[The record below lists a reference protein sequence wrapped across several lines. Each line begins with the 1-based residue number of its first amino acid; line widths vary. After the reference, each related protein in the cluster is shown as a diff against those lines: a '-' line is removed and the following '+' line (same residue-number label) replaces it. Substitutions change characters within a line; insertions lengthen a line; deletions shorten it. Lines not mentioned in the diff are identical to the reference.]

1 MDENFLQPSADTCL
15 NESIKHTS
23 NNQSGRSNYVT
34 ERDGTESDDIEELW
48 KSIELDIPG
57 AAETS
62 EVAEVPNTPS
72 TNFLNKNKRVSK
84 KRITRKAN
92 SEAGKTSRQ
101 SSLKLSQVVKDAS
114 QLPLAALVPPGELPL
129 DHRPAR
135 GRGRCSQLK
144 KMTPEQREAEAVA
157 RAERNRLAARDFRL
171 RQRYYEKELE
181 DKVETL
187 QESDRRQAERIH
199 QLEAEVVHL
208 RSLLELPT
216 LDDM

>member
-92 SEAGKTSRQ
+92 SEAVTVGGACTAWGTS
-101 SSLKLSQVVKDAS
+101 S
-114 QLPLAALVPPGELPL
+114 
-129 DHRPAR
+129 
-135 GRGRCSQLK
+135 
-144 KMTPEQREAEAVA
+144 
-157 RAERNRLAARDFRL
+157 
-171 RQRYYEKELE
+171 
-181 DKVETL
+181 
-187 QESDRRQAERIH
+187 
-199 QLEAEVVHL
+199 
-208 RSLLELPT
+208 
-216 LDDM
+216 